1 MEERNLKVWD
11 IVEYDKQ
18 LVVVTE
24 IDFTGKAAVTRANGG
39 VTHINKDFLQN
50 HIKGNIA
57 GMIAERLKC
66 VQEKLEVI

>member
-1 MEERNLKVWD
+1 M
-11 IVEYDKQ
+11 
-18 LVVVTE
+18 
-24 IDFTGKAAVTRANGG
+24 TRANGG

>member
-24 IDFTGKAAVTRANGG
+24 IDFTGKSCGDTS
-39 VTHINKDFLQN
+39 KWWSYSY
-50 HIKGNIA
+50 
-57 GMIAERLKC
+57 
-66 VQEKLEVI
+66 